1 MRSVITLLSLLLL
14 TSAYSNDKMI
24 VNKKDGTKVT
34 IELTS
39 ETAIS
44 FSDGSSADKM
54 TVHKTNSGFDIY
66 NLSDAMHITISGPS
80 GIEEEIIKVIPVSL
94 LKNYPNPFNPS
105 TTISFDLGK
114 SGMVSVAVY
123 NQKGELVKELAKQ
136 QLSAGSHSL
145 VWDANSSANA
155 SGIYFSK
162 ISIDGQSTTGRMVLV
177 K

>member
-1 MRSVITLLSLLLL
+1 MRTMITLLSLLLL
-14 TSAYSNDKMI
+14 TAAYSNDKMI
-24 VNKKDGTKVT
+24 VNKKDGTKIT

-54 TVHKTNSGFDIY
+54 TVTKTNSGTDIY
-66 NLSDAMHITISGPS
+66 NLSESMHITISGPS
-80 GIEEEIIKVIPVSL
+80 GIQGETIKEIPVSL

-114 SGMVSVAVY
+114 AGMVTVAVY
-123 NQKGELVKELAKQ
+123 NQKGELVTELAKQ
-136 QLSAGSHSL
+136 QLEAGSHTL

-162 ISIDGQSTTGRMVLV
+162 VSIDGQSSTGRMVLI